1 MTGEPCLSL
10 VFLICHGL
18 DLNCPSWG
26 LQIRDQLPVENQ
38 TGLRTE
44 LLKKAALFSKGYA
57 PMVLTKT
64 CVAVST
70 LFGGLF
76 GIGLWLSCC
85 SWFPPQLA
93 AVALQVFPDK
103 WPNMLQEV
111 FQGLSQYQT
120 ELGIDTRVS
129 LLEFLIVLP
138 EEISTATFITTR
150 KKVINAEL
158 ATSVATV
165 APFLNSFLVQT
176 SDPNPAVDVAL
187 RVKALRGLKSW
198 ISFGIPIE

>member
-1 MTGEPCLSL
+1 MVASL
-10 VFLICHGL
+10 ESDCGL
-18 DLNCPSWG
+18 A
-26 LQIRDQLPVENQ
+26 V
-38 TGLRTE
+38 
-44 LLKKAALFSKGYA
+44 
-57 PMVLTKT
+57 VL
-64 CVAVST
+64 
-70 LFGGLF
+70 G
-76 GIGLWLSCC
+76 
-85 SWFPPQLA
+85 FPPQLA